1 MGSGIVGDAGFFVP
15 ARMRRAGRSLP
26 GGGNGG
32 GNGDGNGDGNGG
44 GNGGGNGD
52 GIGNGGGNGGGNG
65 NGNGEVPGEA
75 PGLFVGLL
83 FAGVG
88 PGPAAAKQ
96 PVAAAASKLFEMSS
110 SASRLFRRKNFRN
123 GLKLGQNA
131 LPAGFR
137 KRASLKNCTIVR
149 ISARSA
155 KISRNEQCRFK
166 RGMVLANIT

>member
-26 GGGNGG
+26 G
-32 GNGDGNGDGNGG
+32 DGNGD

-52 GIGNGGGNGGGNG
+52 GIGNGGGNGGG

-96 PVAAAASKLFEMSS
+96 PVAAAASK
-110 SASRLFRRKNFRN
+110 
-123 GLKLGQNA
+123 
-131 LPAGFR
+131 
-137 KRASLKNCTIVR
+137 
-149 ISARSA
+149 
-155 KISRNEQCRFK
+155 
-166 RGMVLANIT
+166 